1 MLLPSCPRCRR
12 PLSAADID
20 MADDSA
26 ACSACGAEYRLS
38 SLVAE
43 TETRQ
48 TTEAN
53 RAEAGAEPPHGAW
66 RRFEADRV
74 DLGATHRSLGSAAIM
89 LGIALFWNGIT
100 SVFVLFAAAGTLRRF
115 GVRPSFFD
123 GVSFADGDLPST
135 GLLIVL
141 WLFLTPFM
149 LIGAALCVAFV
160 NALFGRTEIR
170 VAPSTA
176 SLFQGIGPL
185 GRTRRFDP
193 AQVRAV
199 FEENYVS
206 ARGDEHAAAARL
218 VIEREGAKPLRFGSS
233 LSETRRRFLLANLRE
248 LLRCP
253 AGSRS
258 ASAEP

>member
-1 MLLPSCPRCRR
+1 
-12 PLSAADID
+12 
-20 MADDSA
+20 MAEDSA
-26 ACSACGAEYRLS
+26 ACPACGAEHRLS
-38 SLVAE
+38 ILVAE
-43 TETRQ
+43 TETRR
-48 TTEAN
+48 TAETN
-53 RAEAGAEPPHGAW
+53 RAEAAAEPPQGAW

-74 DLGATHRSLGSAAIM
+74 LLGATHRSLGNAALM

-100 SVFVLFAAAGTLRRF
+100 SVFVLFAAAGTLRLF
-115 GVRPSFFD
+115 GIRPAFFD
-123 GVSFADGDLPST
+123 GVSFASESGDLPSP
-135 GLLIVL
+135 GAMIFL

-149 LIGAALCVAFV
+149 LIGAALCLAFV

-170 VAPSTA
+170 VAPSAA
-176 SLFQGIGPL
+176 SLFQGIGPF

-206 ARGDEHAAAARL
+206 GRGDENAKATRL

-233 LSETRRRFLLANLRE
+233 LSEPRRRFLLANLRE
-248 LLRCP
+248 LLLRP
-253 AGSRS
+253 VGSRS